1 MKEGIFM
8 LISYEFFKKYTSCR
22 VIKIKFH
29 FHHVIAR
36 SSTRTDK
43 DLILHTFRYG
53 EEVGVGGTPS
63 FFLKLTQF
71 P

>member
-1 MKEGIFM
+1 M
-8 LISYEFFKKYTSCR
+8 LSDDF
-22 VIKIKFH
+22 KIKFH
-29 FHHVIAR
+29 FHLVIAR

-43 DLILHTFRYG
+43 DLILHTFRYVG
-53 EEVGVGGTPS
+53 EVGVGGTPS

>member
-1 MKEGIFM
+1 MNFSKIYM
-8 LISYEFFKKYTSCR
+8 LSDDF
-22 VIKIKFH
+22 KIKFH
-29 FHHVIAR
+29 FHLVIAR

-43 DLILHTFRYG
+43 DLILHTFRYVG
-53 EEVGVGGTPS
+53 EVGVGGTPS